1 MTRKLVTLI
10 AFAASLTISLFANPA
25 KRQFDVLIRNATV
38 IDGNGTKGHIA
49 DVAVQGS
56 RIVAVEK
63 DSKLSGRMT
72 IDAAGL
78 VLAPGFIDLHNHS
91 EVAISTPAGHL
102 NEGFVRQGVT
112 TIVGG
117 PDGSR
122 SPAQIRDLVAKYRA
136 NRVATNV
143 AFYVGHNAI
152 RLEVMGTHQRRAP
165 TADEM
170 GRMKQLVREGMELGA
185 IGFSSGVMYAPGI
198 YSTTDEIAELAKE
211 VNPYGGMYD
220 THVRDPHEHL
230 LESNAEAIDI
240 GRRAGIPVK
249 LTHLTTPGLLHKGE
263 MHDVVKQIEQARQ
276 QGINVVSDQY
286 PYTAVAT
293 TTLLGALVF
302 DEVLKLDT
310 VEDRV
315 AALKDPKKL
324 AKIRKDTVEGPDVG
338 ISLYRTAGP
347 KHFEILACSDCRQSE
362 GKFISQIADE
372 LRVDPFDAMVGL
384 LLQYK
389 QPIII
394 SVGGF
399 FEDDVR
405 YLMPQSWNMIASDG
419 NAVTDASRA
428 PFGWPHPRSTGTYPR
443 VLGRYV
449 RDLKLLT
456 LEDAIRKMTSMPADF
471 AGFSDRGRIA
481 VGQFADLVV
490 FDPNTII
497 DRSTWESPM
506 TFPIGVVDVFVN
518 GTPVLLDRKMTGAM
532 PGVYVRKEKSSPMI
546 P

>member
-56 RIVAVEK
+56 RIVAVEN
-63 DSKLSGRMT
+63 DLKLSGRMT

-152 RLEVMGTHQRRAP
+152 RLEVMGTHQRRAA

-170 GRMKQLVREGMELGA
+170 GRMKQVVRRGMAFGS
-185 IGFSSGVMYAPGI
+185 IRFSSALMYAPGI

-286 PYTAVAT
+286 PYTAVST

-302 DEVLKLDT
+302 DEVLRLDT

-338 ISLYRTAGP
+338 LSLYRTAGP

-399 FEDDVR
+399 LEDDVR
-405 YLMPQSWNMIASDG
+405 YLLPQSCYMTASDG
-419 NAVTDASRA
+419 NARRHASSS
-428 PFGWPHPRSTGTYPR
+428 PSGLPHPLSTGTYPR

-449 RDLKLLT
+449 CDLILLT
-456 LEDAIRKMTSMPADF
+456 LDDAIRKMTSMPA
-471 AGFSDRGRIA
+471 
-481 VGQFADLVV
+481 
-490 FDPNTII
+490 
-497 DRSTWESPM
+497 
-506 TFPIGVVDVFVN
+506 
-518 GTPVLLDRKMTGAM
+518 
-532 PGVYVRKEKSSPMI
+532 
-546 P
+546 